1 MNQSFA
7 RRMAASTAE
16 GVGKPV
22 TVTAPELVAP
32 PELPPVAVEL
42 LDVAAPPEPFTP
54 PELFTPPE
62 PVVEPPVL
70 AVEPPVRE
78 PPAPPGEL
86 AEDELPFLPP
96 VPGFWFVESA
106 HAASVTAADRRNARQ
121 QVI

>member
-1 MNQSFA
+1 M
-7 RRMAASTAE
+7 
-16 GVGKPV
+16 

-32 PELPPVAVEL
+32 PELPPVALE
-42 LDVAAPPEPFTP
+42 PPDATAP

-62 PVVEPPVL
+62 LVVEPPVL

-86 AEDELPFLPP
+86 AEDEFSLLPP

-121 QVI
+121 QLI

>member
-1 MNQSFA
+1 
-7 RRMAASTAE
+7 MASSTAE
-16 GVGKPV
+16 EVGRPV
-22 TVTAPELVAP
+22 SVTTAELVAP

-42 LDVAAPPEPFTP
+42 LDVAAPPE
-54 PELFTPPE
+54 LFTPLE
-62 PVVEPPVL
+62 LVVEPPLL
-70 AVEPPVRE
+70 AVEPPLRE

-106 HAASVTAADRRNARQ
+106 HAARVTAADRRNARQ

>member
-22 TVTAPELVAP
+22 TVTAAELVAP

-42 LDVAAPPEPFTP
+42 LDVADPPEPFTP
-54 PELFTPPE
+54 PEL
-62 PVVEPPVL
+62 VVEPPVL
-70 AVEPPVRE
+70 AVEPPLRE

-96 VPGFWFVESA
+96 VPGFWVVESA

-121 QVI
+121 QLI